1 MKTQCS
7 FTLFGNTWTCTREER
22 PEDGG
27 FGGECDIGN
36 KNIYINKDY
45 DTETFLDYL
54 HHELMEGSLFLNACA
69 YQRFFPDKKE
79 LFMLEHAQMDVVSGA
94 VRGAYEEIKHN
105 MGIYRTMNYIQD
117 MKTAKAHKDA
127 ENRIKAAKNKAKAA
141 QKKKKAIKK

>member
-22 PEDGG
+22 PEEVG

-36 KNIYINKDY
+36 KKIYINKYY
-45 DTETFLDYL
+45 DAETFLDYL

-105 MGIYRTMNYIQD
+105 MGITQD
-117 MKTAKAHKDA
+117 VKNAKARNA
-127 ENRIKAAKNKAKAA
+127 EVKTKAAKSKAKAA
-141 QKKKKAIKK
+141 QKKKKDIKK

>member
-7 FTLFGNTWTCTREER
+7 FTLFGNTWTCIREGR
-22 PEDGG
+22 PEEIG

-36 KNIYINKDY
+36 KKIYINKDY

-79 LFMLEHAQMDVVSGA
+79 LFVLEHAHMDVVSGA

-105 MGIYRTMNYIQD
+105 IGISND
-117 MKTAKAHKDA
+117 VKNAKAKEA
-127 ENRIKAAKNKAKAA
+127 GIKIKAAKAKAM
-141 QKKKKAIKK
+141 QKKITKK